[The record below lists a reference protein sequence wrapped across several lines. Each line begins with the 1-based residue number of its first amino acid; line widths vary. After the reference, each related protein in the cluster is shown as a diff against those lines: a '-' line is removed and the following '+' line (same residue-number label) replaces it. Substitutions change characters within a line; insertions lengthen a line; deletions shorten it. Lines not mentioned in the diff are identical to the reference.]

1 MKWISYRRPGAAGM
15 TRVPLTR
22 GRRRVLL
29 ALLSGADNLTLWRLG
44 ETAQVG
50 EVRLCSFLDHLEHAG
65 WVIRNRRKIDL
76 ETRYCYTLTYHGRMA
91 VLAELSLR
99 LPGLHPAVRE

>member
-1 MKWISYRRPGAAGM
+1 MEWISYRRPGAAGV

-29 ALLSGADNLTLWRLG
+29 ALLSGAGNLTLWRLR

-50 EVRLCSFLDHLEHAG
+50 EVRLCSFLDHLEKAG
-65 WVIRNRRKIDL
+65 WVDRHRRKVGL
-76 ETRYCYTLTYHGRMA
+76 EARYCYSLTDHGRLTA
-91 VLAELSLR
+91 QAQLR
-99 LPGLHPAVRE
+99 LLLPVPSTAVR

>member
-1 MKWISYRRPGAAGM
+1 MEWISYRRPGAIGM

-29 ALLSGADNLTLWRLG
+29 ALLSGASNLTLWRLG

-50 EVRLCSFLDHLEHAG
+50 EVRLCSFLDHLEKAG
-65 WVIRNRRKIDL
+65 WTDRHRRKVGL
-76 ETRYCYTLTYHGRMA
+76 QTMYCYSLTDHGR
-91 VLAELSLR
+91 LAAQADLR
-99 LPGLHPAVRE
+99 LLLPVPLDAVRE